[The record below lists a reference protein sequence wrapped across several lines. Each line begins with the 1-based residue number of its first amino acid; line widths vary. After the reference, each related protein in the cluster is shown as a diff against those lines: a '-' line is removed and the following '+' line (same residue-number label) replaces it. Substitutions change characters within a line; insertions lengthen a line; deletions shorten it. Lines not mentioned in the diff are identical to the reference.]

1 MIKINIKEI
10 STFLELNQLSD
21 LLQAYLNNHTDQFF
35 VKFIGYNDNIPRV
48 FLIDDMDNYWI
59 LDINKKGYLR
69 KMTKTEK
76 KDANYGKIK
85 YCTECENDEF
95 KPFYNTDMGIMAKY
109 CLECGAE
116 YGYNQV

>member
-1 MIKINIKEI
+1 MTNLTIFNIKEI
-10 STFLELNQLSD
+10 SSFLELRNLTD
-21 LLQAYLNNHTDQFF
+21 LLNAYMNNHTADFF
-35 VKFIGYNDNIPRV
+35 ITAIGYNNGIPRL
-48 FLIDDMDNYWI
+48 FLVDDMDNYWI

-95 KPFYNTDMGIMAKY
+95 KPFYKSTKKF
-109 CLECGAE
+109 CLNCGE
-116 YGYNQV
+116 EFEI